1 MCGYICSLVNGVGL
15 IVFTLLTSLIS
26 CYGRLITVLVYVYSL
41 CVFKRSRAITNLERV
56 SETFRVSSNLLVPAK
71 VIPTKNR
78 FQYSLHLSFLSN
90 KNRSIDLRLLLVS
103 EDRQASAASRTF
115 DSIQILMVLL
125 RLENLG
131 SCNAH

>member
-1 MCGYICSLVNGVGL
+1 M
-15 IVFTLLTSLIS
+15 
-26 CYGRLITVLVYVYSL
+26 YSS
-41 CVFKRSRAITNLERV
+41 CVFKRCCAICTNLERV
-56 SETFRVSSNLLVPAK
+56 SETFRVSSNLLVPVK

-90 KNRSIDLRLLLVS
+90 ESRSIDLRLLLVR
-103 EDRQASAASRTF
+103 ENRQASGVSRTF